1 MSYSIEFGEP
11 KHVKTTKGNKFY
23 TIPIYRKVTNGEKGR
38 LTFVT
43 DKCFSWGPQKNK
55 KNSGEIDYKLPI
67 CMISKDKTG
76 RLVMTEKEKEF
87 VELWTTLMKQLS

>member
-23 TIPIYRKVTNGEKGR
+23 TVPIYRKVANGEKGR

-55 KNSGEIDYKLPI
+55 KNSGKIDYKLPI

-87 VELWTTLMKQLS
+87 FEWTTLMKQLS